1 MNRPRSRKASMFLLF
16 VMIFSLFATSVYARQ
31 SDEPTVDVFRI
42 DSMSVIIKITF
53 PSEISGE
60 FAGTLAGKHFDCV
73 TVPPSTLICI
83 GPFRV
88 GPEYAT
94 LTIYDQDTK
103 ENVFAK
109 ALKSPPS
116 NGKGDKEE
124 NDSSPVVKP
133 TPCPEEICEQEEG

>member
-1 MNRPRSRKASMFLLF
+1 MNQLRSRKVSMFLLF
-16 VMIFSLFATSVYARQ
+16 VMVFSLFATSVYARQ
-31 SDEPTVDVFRI
+31 SDETTVDVFRI
-42 DSMSVIIKITF
+42 DRMSVIIKITF
-53 PSEISGE
+53 PSEISGS

-88 GPEYAT
+88 GPDYAT

-103 ENVFAK
+103 ENIFQK

-116 NGKGDKEE
+116 NGKGDEE
-124 NDSSPVVKP
+124 DSSPVIIKP
-133 TPCPEEICEQEEG
+133 TPCPEEICEEG